1 MSVTDAASALVHAKP
16 RMRPSLRVQDL
27 RRWLLPVAVG
37 AALLWLVIP
46 PLVFIVQT
54 SLLTDTGDAFTLD
67 HYAAVVAS
75 LRGALSLLGDS
86 LIFAIG
92 SDALA
97 IVLGALL
104 AWLTERTDV
113 PFKGMAYIG
122 AFLSFA
128 VPPIVKVIGWILLFG
143 PKAGF
148 LNVWLSQLLHIPR
161 GTFNVFSMGG
171 MIAIEGLLWTPV
183 VFLLMTVPFRS
194 LDPSLEEAAATSGA
208 GPLQAFRRVTLPL
221 ALPSVL
227 AVLLLTGARSLSSF
241 EVPALIGIPAG
252 VQIFTTRIYL
262 LTTQGFVPHY
272 GDSSA
277 YGVILMLLVGLA
289 LYPYYL
295 ATRQTQ
301 KFATVTG
308 KGFRPRLMRLGRWRP
323 AGIAMMLLLPLLVVL
338 PTLSLL
344 WASLLP
350 YVQQPAAKAFPL
362 LSLQNYAHAFSDGHI
377 VDATVN
383 SLIVGLG
390 SATGCMFLAMLTA
403 WIVVRS
409 RSRFRWSLDQLTT
422 VPLVIPGIVLG
433 IAVLRTYLS
442 LPIPIYGTVWI
453 LVVAYITAAMPFAM
467 RFCYSGVLTIARE
480 LEESA
485 QVSGASWW
493 TTMKKVILP
502 LMMPAM
508 FAGWIGIFMVTF
520 RELTVSLLLVTP
532 SSQVIP
538 VTIWDLWENGSVT
551 ELSAFTIV
559 LSAGLI
565 ALGLILRRLSLR
577 YGYRVA

>member
-1 MSVTDAASALVHAKP
+1 MSVIDSVSAMVHP
-16 RMRPSLRVQDL
+16 RPRARPWWRTLNP
-27 RRWLLPVAVG
+27 RRWLLPAAVT
-37 AALLWLVIP
+37 AALLWLVVP
-46 PLVFIVQT
+46 PLIFVAQT
-54 SLLTDTGDAFTLD
+54 SLATDDGTALTVA
-67 HYAAVVAS
+67 HYAAVFSS

-86 LIFAIG
+86 IIFAIG
-92 SDALA
+92 SDVLA
-97 IVLGALL
+97 IALGTVL

-113 PFKGMAYIG
+113 PYKGAAYIG

-148 LNVWLSQLLHIPR
+148 INVWLSQLVHIPR

-208 GPLQAFRRVTLPL
+208 GAFQSFRRVTFPL

-295 ATRQTQ
+295 ATRQSQ

-308 KGFRPRLMRLGRWRP
+308 KGFRPRLLRLGRWRP
-323 AGIAMMLLLPLLVVL
+323 VAVGMMLLLPALVVL

-344 WASLLP
+344 WASVLP
-350 YVQQPAAKAFPL
+350 YVQQPTFKAL
-362 LSLQNYAHAFSDGHI
+362 GSASLHNYAHAFSDGHI
-377 VDATVN
+377 VEATTN
-383 SLIVGLG
+383 SLIVGVA
-390 SATGCMFLAMLTA
+390 SATAGMFLAMLAA
-403 WIVVRS
+403 WIVIRS
-409 RSRFRWSLDQLTT
+409 RSRARWSLDQLTT

-442 LPIPIYGTVWI
+442 VPIPIYGTVWI
-453 LVVAYITAAMPFAM
+453 LVAAYVTSSLPFAM

-493 TTMKKVILP
+493 TTMKRVVLP

-551 ELSAFTIV
+551 ELSAFTV
-559 LSAGLI
+559 ALSAGLI
-565 ALGLILRRLSLR
+565 ALGLVLRRLSLR

>member
-1 MSVTDAASALVHAKP
+1 MSVTDTAQTAFRSRPRLGLALRAI
-16 RMRPSLRVQDL
+16 DL
-27 RRWLLPVAVG
+27 RRWLLPVTVA
-37 AALLWLVIP
+37 AALLWLVLP
-46 PLVFIVQT
+46 PLIFIVQT
-54 SLLTDTGDAFTLD
+54 SLVTNAGDALTFD
-67 HYAAVVAS
+67 HYAAIFSS

-92 SDALA
+92 SDIVAIALGTALA
-97 IVLGALL
+97 
-104 AWLTERTDV
+104 WMTERTDV
-113 PFKGMAYIG
+113 PFKSMAYIG

-148 LNVWLSQLLHIPR
+148 INIWLSQLLHVPR
-161 GTFNVFSMGG
+161 GTLNVFSMGG
-171 MIAIEGLLWTPV
+171 MIGIEGLLWAPV

-194 LDPSLEEAAATSGA
+194 LDPSLEEAASTSGA
-208 GPLQAFRRVTLPL
+208 GPFQAFRRVTWPL

-252 VQIFTTRIYL
+252 VHIFTTRIYL

-277 YGVILMLLVGLA
+277 YGVVLMLLVGLA

-301 KFATVTG
+301 RFATVTG
-308 KGFRPRLMRLGRWRP
+308 KGFRPRVMRLGRWRVLGV
-323 AGIAMMLLLPLLVVL
+323 ALMLLLPLLVVL
-338 PTLSLL
+338 PTLALL

-350 YVQQPAAKAFPL
+350 YVQQPSARAVQLLTLHNYTRAFADGNVVAA
-362 LSLQNYAHAFSDGHI
+362 
-377 VDATVN
+377 TWN
-383 SLIVGLG
+383 SLVIGVA
-390 SATGCMFLAMLTA
+390 SATGGMFLTMLTA
-403 WIVVRS
+403 WIVVRG
-409 RSRFRWSLDQLTT
+409 RSRARWALDQLTT

-433 IAVLRTYLS
+433 IAVLRAYLT
-442 LPIPIYGTVWI
+442 LPLPLYGTVWI
-453 LVVAYITAAMPFAM
+453 LVIAYVTASLPFAI
-467 RFCYSGVLTIARE
+467 RFCYSGVLTISRE

-485 QVSGASWW
+485 EVSGASWW
-493 TTMKKVILP
+493 TTIRKIVLP
-502 LMMPAM
+502 LMLPAL

-538 VTIWDLWENGSVT
+538 VTIWDLWENGSVS
-551 ELSAFTIV
+551 ELSAFTVALSLALIV
-559 LSAGLI
+559 LGLV
-565 ALGLILRRLSLR
+565 LRRLSQR
-577 YGYRVA
+577 YGYRIA

>member
-1 MSVTDAASALVHAKP
+1 MVHP
-16 RMRPSLRVQDL
+16 RPGAQPLLRVL
-27 RRWLLPVAVG
+27 NPRRWLLPVAVT
-37 AALLWLVIP
+37 AALLWLILP
-46 PLVFIVQT
+46 PLIFIIQT
-54 SLLTDTGDAFTLD
+54 SLATDDNTAFTLA
-67 HYAAVVAS
+67 HYAAVFSS
-75 LRGALSLLGDS
+75 LRGAFALLGDS
-86 LIFAIG
+86 IIFAVG

-97 IVLGALL
+97 IALGTLL

-113 PFKGMAYIG
+113 PFKGTAYIG

-161 GTFNVFSMGG
+161 GTLNVFSMGG
-171 MIAIEGLLWTPV
+171 MIVIEGLLWTPV

-208 GPLQAFRRVTLPL
+208 GTFQSFRRVTLPL

-308 KGFRPRLMRLGRWRP
+308 KGFRPRLLRLGRLRLVG
-323 AGIAMMLLLPLLVVL
+323 AAMMLLLPLLVVL

-350 YVQQPAAKAFPL
+350 YVQQPTAKAL
-362 LSLQNYAHAFSDGHI
+362 ASVSLHNYAHAFADGHI
-377 VDATVN
+377 VEATIN
-383 SLIVGLG
+383 SLIVGVA
-390 SATGCMFLAMLTA
+390 SATGGMFLAMLTA

-409 RSRFRWSLDQLTT
+409 RSRARWSLDQLTT
-422 VPLVIPGIVLG
+422 IPLVIPGIVLG

-442 LPIPIYGTVWI
+442 VPIPIYGTVWI
-453 LVVAYITAAMPFAM
+453 LVAAYVTSALPFAM

-493 TTMKKVILP
+493 TTMKKVVLP

-551 ELSAFTIV
+551 ELAAFTIA

-565 ALGLILRRLSLR
+565 ALGLVLRRLSLR